1 MGFLFKIAALAMF
14 AFVVWK
20 TAKYWMGL
28 LGIGQKPPAP
38 PVPPRQEQ
46 PPQPQPRRVVVEDTR
61 MCTACGSYV
70 STDAAKCGRSDCP
83 QAA

>member
-20 TAKYWMGL
+20 TAKHWMGL
-28 LGIGQKPPAP
+28 FGIGQKPPPP
-38 PVPPRQEQ
+38 PVPPRQDQ

-61 MCTACGSYV
+61 MCTACSAYV